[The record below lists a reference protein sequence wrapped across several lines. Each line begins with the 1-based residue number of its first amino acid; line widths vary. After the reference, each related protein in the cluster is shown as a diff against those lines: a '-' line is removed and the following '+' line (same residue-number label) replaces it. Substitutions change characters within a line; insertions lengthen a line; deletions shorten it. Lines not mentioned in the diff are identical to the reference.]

1 MTPGH
6 PSSGRPVLSRR
17 QLLAGSGVATAG
29 LVAAAAGT
37 AGVAAAATS
46 GGGGSDTVPFDGP
59 HQAGIATPEPARLV
73 FAAFDVTTA
82 DRAGLVDLLATWS
95 AAAARMAGGRALTGP
110 SGAQAPPPDSGEA
123 LDLPPSRLTVTVGF
137 GPSLFDDR
145 FGLADRRPAALV
157 DLPAFPGDAL
167 DPRRS
172 HGDLC
177 LQVCA
182 DDALVAFHA
191 VRNLTRLALGAA
203 TVRYVQV
210 GFGRTASPAN
220 GGESPRNLLGF
231 KDGTDNLDPADEAA
245 LRTYVWV
252 DERSDQ
258 PWMAGGSYLVARR
271 IRIHLDTWDRTTLG
285 HQERTVGRHKVS
297 GAPLGGRRE
306 HDPVNLA
313 ALDASGTPV
322 IPVDAHIRVASPA
335 TNHGQAILRRGY
347 SFADG
352 VDPASG
358 ELDAGLFFVC
368 FQKDPR
374 RQFVPIQE
382 HLADQDAL
390 AAYLV
395 HTGSGI
401 FACPPG
407 TGPGRT
413 WATGLR

>member
-1 MTPGH
+1 MTPGR
-6 PSSGRPVLSRR
+6 PSSDGPVLSRR

-29 LVAAAAGT
+29 LVAAAG
-37 AGVAAAATS
+37 AGVAAAATP
-46 GGGGSDTVPFDGP
+46 GGPGSDTVPFYGP
-59 HQAGIATPEPARLV
+59 HQAGVDTPEQARLV

-82 DRAGLVDLLATWS
+82 DRAGLAGLLATWS
-95 AAAARMAGGRALTGP
+95 TAAARMAEGRALTGP

-145 FGLADRRPAALV
+145 FGLAGRRPAALV

-167 DPRRS
+167 DPLRS

-182 DDALVAFHA
+182 DDAQVAFHA

-210 GFGRTASPAN
+210 GFGRTASPVD
-220 GGESPRNLLGF
+220 GGGSPRNLLGF
-231 KDGTDNLDPADEAA
+231 RDGTDNLVPTDEAA

-252 DERSDQ
+252 DDPSDQ
-258 PWMAGGSYLVARR
+258 PWMTGGTYLVARR
-271 IRIHLDTWDRTTLG
+271 IRIHLEAWDRTTLG
-285 HQERTVGRHKVS
+285 HQERAVGRRKVS
-297 GAPLGGRRE
+297 GAPLGGHRE
-306 HDPVNLA
+306 HDPVDLA
-313 ALDASGTPV
+313 TVDASGTPV
-322 IPVDAHIRVASPA
+322 IPEDAHIRVASPA

-352 VDPASG
+352 VDPTSG

-374 RQFVPIQE
+374 RQFVPIQA
-382 HLADQDAL
+382 HLAGQGAL

-407 TGPGRT
+407 PAPGRS
-413 WATGLR
+413 WGAGLL